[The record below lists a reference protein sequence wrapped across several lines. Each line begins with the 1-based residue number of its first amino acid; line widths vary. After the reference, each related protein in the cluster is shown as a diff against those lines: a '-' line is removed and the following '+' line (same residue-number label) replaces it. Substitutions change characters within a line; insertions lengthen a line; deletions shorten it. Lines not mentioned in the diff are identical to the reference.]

1 MSANS
6 LLNIERLRTYYFTG
20 GNVVKAVDDVSL
32 NILKGEMLGLVGES
46 GSGKSSLGL
55 SIMRLVPPPGRIVD
69 GKIILDGIDLTKL
82 PEKELRNVRG
92 KRIGMIFQDPLTSLN
107 PIQKVG
113 DQIVEAIMVHLPVER
128 EEAREMAAKV
138 FERVGISPERLE
150 DYPHQLSGGMRQ
162 RAMIAMAVVLNP
174 DLLIA
179 DEPTTALDVIV
190 QSRIMDLL
198 ENLRRETGMS
208 VLLITHDLALVLER
222 CDRVATMYA
231 GQIVEVGSVQE
242 IASEPLHPYTR
253 LLLESIPDIEKP
265 VTKLKSIPGN
275 PPDMSNPPPGCRF
288 HTRCPYA
295 SKRCKR
301 ESPPQVNLRGRL
313 VRCFLYAEDGES

>member
-1 MSANS
+1 MSAKR
-6 LLNIERLRTYYFTG
+6 LLNIEELKTYYFTG
-20 GNVVKAVDDVSL
+20 GSVVKAVDGVSL
-32 NILKGEMLGLVGES
+32 GILEGEMMGLVGES

-55 SIMRLVPPPGRIVD
+55 SIMRLVPPPGRIVN
-69 GKIILDGIDLTKL
+69 GKIILDGTDLTKI
-82 PEKELRNVRG
+82 PEKELRKIRG

-128 EEAREMAAKV
+128 KKAREMAEKV

-198 ENLRRETGMS
+198 EDLRRETGMS

-222 CDRVATMYA
+222 CDRVAVMYA
-231 GQIVEVGSVQE
+231 GEIVEVGSVQE

-265 VTKLKSIPGN
+265 VTKLESIPGT
-275 PPDMSNPPPGCRF
+275 PPDMSNPPSGCRF
-288 HTRCPYA
+288 HPRCPYA
-295 SKRCKR
+295 SERCRRK
-301 ESPPQVNLRGRL
+301 SPPQTNLGGRL
-313 VRCFLYAEDGES
+313 VRCFLHAEGGKS